1 MNSFDFL
8 GFNRSEIEKTLG
20 LNLHDNLLEYNIGL
34 KKNLDSWLV
43 PYLSRDNILL
53 SDAACLI
60 IGANPRLS
68 LRGEQNNECEA
79 YKESLWD
86 AIDNGKLSAK
96 DILHY
101 DNMDQDRRDCVKNG
115 LLSMSSIGLYLYS
128 NHRYSKIPIRCIL
141 TSGESSLVKIQH
153 L

>member
-60 IGANPRLS
+60 IGVNPRLG
-68 LRGEQNNECEA
+68 LTVDQNNEREA
-79 YKESLWD
+79 YKESIWD

-96 DILHY
+96 DISYY
-101 DNMDQDRRDCVKNG
+101 DTMDPVRRDC
-115 LLSMSSIGLYLYS
+115 LLVRSEVE
-128 NHRYSKIPIRCIL
+128 K
-141 TSGESSLVKIQH
+141 
-153 L
+153 